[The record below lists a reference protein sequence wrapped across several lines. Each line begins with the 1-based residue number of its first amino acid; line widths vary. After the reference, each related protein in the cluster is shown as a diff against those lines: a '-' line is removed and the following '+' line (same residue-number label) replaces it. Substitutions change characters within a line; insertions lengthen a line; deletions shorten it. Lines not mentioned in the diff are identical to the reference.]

1 MKRTINIAGLCLAL
15 AAIAIQP
22 VLAAPAR
29 VLSKA
34 TIDRFMKDFPAITA
48 EFEALG
54 DGVAETLG
62 RSDDG
67 ETAAF
72 SMATLKSS
80 IESVFA
86 DARVK
91 TILAKYGWN
100 SQFIEVYVTVMS
112 AYMYVVFEDFYAAYP
127 MPETKRY
134 MDEVRLALH
143 PDDLAIVKANRAG
156 LEKALGMED

>member
-1 MKRTINIAGLCLAL
+1 MKRTITIAGMCLAIAAISIQPAL
-15 AAIAIQP
+15 AAP
-22 VLAAPAR
+22 TR
-29 VLSKA
+29 VLTKG
-34 TIDRFMKDFPAITA
+34 TLDKFVNDFPAITL

-54 DGVAETLG
+54 DDVAETLG
-62 RSDDG
+62 KSGDD
-67 ETAAF
+67 ESAAF

-91 TILAKYGWN
+91 AILAKYGWN
-100 SQFIEVYVTVMS
+100 SQFIDVYVTIMS

-127 MPETKRY
+127 MPETKQY
-134 MDEVRLALH
+134 MDEVRLAMH
-143 PDDLAIVKANRAG
+143 PDDLALVKANRAG